1 MCFLLQ
7 RGDASKEMLII
18 HQLIYTGEE
27 RPLPGGAEFAGE
39 PEEVVV

>member
-18 HQLIYTGEE
+18 HQIIYN
-27 RPLPGGAEFAGE
+27 RGGATFNRRAVLAGE
-39 PEEVVV
+39 QEEVV